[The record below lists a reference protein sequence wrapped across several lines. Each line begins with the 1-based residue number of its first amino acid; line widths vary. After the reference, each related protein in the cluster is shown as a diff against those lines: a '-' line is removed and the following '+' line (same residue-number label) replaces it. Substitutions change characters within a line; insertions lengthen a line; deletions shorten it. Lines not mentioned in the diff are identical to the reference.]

1 MLTTTA
7 SDGGRGKYIRWADV
21 KTITIKTIRAYNQC
35 PPTMTSYCLYT
46 TDSMSCHNAQK
57 HGMRFDDRRPNAQ
70 ELIHAVD
77 RYVQQHNIVV
87 LDKRCKPEVRR
98 TRL

>member
-1 MLTTTA
+1 M
-7 SDGGRGKYIRWADV
+7 
-21 KTITIKTIRAYNQC
+21 
-35 PPTMTSYCLYT
+35 P
-46 TDSMSCHNAQK
+46 
-57 HGMRFDDRRPNAQ
+57 Q